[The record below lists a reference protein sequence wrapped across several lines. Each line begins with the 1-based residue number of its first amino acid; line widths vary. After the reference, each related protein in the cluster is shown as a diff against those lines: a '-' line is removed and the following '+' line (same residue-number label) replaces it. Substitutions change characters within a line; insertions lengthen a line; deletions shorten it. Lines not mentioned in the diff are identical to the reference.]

1 MSTAKPASRDP
12 FPERVRMH
20 AGYHWRNSGSPLVTR
35 LRDHWDTR
43 RTAAFP
49 SVRSDLAGL
58 SVGYSGLREGLAYT
72 LEFTELRREEGADSP
87 AVRAS
92 SLVSGSRLR
101 DPAALPEADIRIVG
115 TSASLAR
122 RMPKEASLVI
132 PMRVH
137 FVIDFDGDPDSA
149 RRAISKR
156 ERWQFNRDMRQHQ
169 WGWEVNSE
177 PEWFNAFYDDHYR
190 PTMFRR
196 HGTRERT
203 EGKNAAYECL
213 FRTGRL
219 FQLTQDGKPIGGALC
234 HWEPRQK
241 VLTLRLLGIEDGAER
256 HYESGAFKAI
266 YHLLIGW
273 AAENGVRRLDF
284 QGTEAFL
291 SKGTFQWKRRFGTR
305 VIMPPNHF
313 ADKRLWLQVRQDTPA
328 VRDYLV
334 ANPTLA
340 ETSDGLLEAIYFHD
354 EQRPLRLD
362 FSAKAPGVE
371 RVRHID
377 LDEFLAPLL

>member
-1 MSTAKPASRDP
+1 MSAATSAPRAR
-12 FPERVRMH
+12 FPQRVRMH
-20 AGYHWRNSGSPLVTR
+20 VSYHWRNSGSPLVTG
-35 LRDHWDTR
+35 LRDRWDTR
-43 RTAAFP
+43 RTAVFP
-49 SVRSDLAGL
+49 SVRSDLADL

-72 LEFTELRREEGADSP
+72 LEFTELRREEGPRQS
-87 AVRAS
+87 AVRVS
-92 SLVSGSRLR
+92 GQVSGSELR
-101 DPAALPEADIRIVG
+101 NHGSLPAADIRIVG

-122 RMPKEASLVI
+122 RMPKEASLLI

-137 FVIDFDGDPDSA
+137 FVIDFDGDPEAA

-156 ERWQFNRDMRQHQ
+156 ERSQFNRDMRLHH
-169 WGWEVNSE
+169 WDWALNSS
-177 PEWFNAFYDDHYR
+177 PEWFDAFYDDHYR

-196 HGTRERT
+196 HGSRERT
-203 EGKNAAYECL
+203 EGKDAAYECL

-219 FQLTQDGKPIGGALC
+219 FMLSQDGAPIGGALC
-234 HWEPRQK
+234 HWDAAQK
-241 VLTLRLLGIEDGAER
+241 VLTLRLLGVEDGAER

-284 QGTEAFL
+284 QGTEPFL

-305 VIMPPNHF
+305 VVMPPNHF
-313 ADKRLWLQVRQDTPA
+313 GDKRLWLQVCQDTPA

-340 ETSDGLLEAIYFHD
+340 ETEDSLLEAVYFFD
-354 EQRPLRLD
+354 EQRPPRLD
-362 FSAKAPGVE
+362 YSAKAAGVE
-371 RVRHID
+371 RIRHVD
-377 LDEFLAPLL
+377 LDAFLAPLL